1 MGNMDNANMILSL
14 GIKNLV

>member
-1 MGNMDNANMILSL
+1 MGNMDNANMIVSL